1 VHRARRNCKNCGAV
15 STNRIASLRRPE
27 TLSAGHALPAGQ
39 SNGHG
44 TNAADRAFGLIVL
57 TAFHL
62 QQNEESLMRTLTKI
76 FLAAA
81 VIGSSAAIP
90 AYAQGYGPDAPP
102 PPQYYDN
109 PPPQYYANAPSAQYG
124 VVDGIDYVQHGS
136 SPSGAGA
143 VIGGIAGGVI
153 GHQIGSGRGNTAA
166 TIAGAIGGALVG
178 NEVEKRHRRA
188 DEDYRIGVRMD
199 DGSYRTFILPS
210 TDLRIGDRVAV
221 EGERIYRQ

>member
-1 VHRARRNCKNCGAV
+1 MRA
-15 STNRIASLRRPE
+15 
-27 TLSAGHALPAGQ
+27 
-39 SNGHG
+39 
-44 TNAADRAFGLIVL
+44 
-57 TAFHL
+57 
-62 QQNEESLMRTLTKI
+62 LTKI

-81 VIGSSAAIP
+81 IIATSAAIP
-90 AYAQGYGPDAPP
+90 AYAQGYGQDAPP
-102 PPQYYDN
+102 PPQYYGN
-109 PPPQYYANAPSAQYG
+109 PPAQYYANAPSAQYG

-199 DGSYRTFILPS
+199 DGSYRTFIMSS
-210 TDLRIGDRVAV
+210 TDLRTGDRVAV
-221 EGERIYRQ
+221 EGDRLYRR

>member
-1 VHRARRNCKNCGAV
+1 
-15 STNRIASLRRPE
+15 
-27 TLSAGHALPAGQ
+27 
-39 SNGHG
+39 
-44 TNAADRAFGLIVL
+44 
-57 TAFHL
+57 
-62 QQNEESLMRTLTKI
+62 MRTLTKI
-76 FLAAA
+76 FLVAAA
-81 VIGSSAAIP
+81 IIATSAAIP
-90 AYAQGYGPDAPP
+90 AYAQGYGQAPP
-102 PPQYYDN
+102 PPQYYGN

-221 EGERIYRQ
+221 EGDRLFRQ